1 MKVIFAAGGTGGH
14 INPALAAAG
23 ELRRRHPDAEI
34 LFIGTSDHMES
45 RLVPQAGFD
54 FKTITIS
61 GFQRK
66 LTVKNII
73 KNIKTLGLIVKSSS
87 QTKKILKEFNPDA
100 VVGFGG
106 YVSGPVVSTAVK
118 MGIKTAIHEQN
129 AFPGV
134 TNKTLAKQVDRVML
148 TVEGAKKYL
157 SPKNEPIITGLPVRQ
172 SIFDADRDFARS
184 KFGVSNDTVFVLSM
198 GGSLGAKAINENMV
212 EVIKALH
219 NDKKLFFMHS
229 TGKYGK
235 WVPDKLRES
244 GVETGEGT
252 NVIVREYIDDMD
264 MCLAASDLV
273 ISRAGAS
280 SLSEIEAVGR
290 ASVLIPSPNVAE
302 NHQYHNAMTLV
313 NSDAARVIEEKDLT
327 PELLTQT
334 VREMTSDRDLL
345 VRYGENAKKLSIG
358 DSAQRICDVIESLL
372 N

>member
-118 MGIKTAIHEQN
+118 MGIKPLFTSR
-129 AFPGV
+129 
-134 TNKTLAKQVDRVML
+134 T
-148 TVEGAKKYL
+148 L
-157 SPKNEPIITGLPVRQ
+157 SPELQTKRLQSRWTELCSRLRVLKN
-172 SIFDADRDFARS
+172 IFLL
-184 KFGVSNDTVFVLSM
+184 KM
-198 GGSLGAKAINENMV
+198 
-212 EVIKALH
+212 
-219 NDKKLFFMHS
+219 
-229 TGKYGK
+229 
-235 WVPDKLRES
+235 
-244 GVETGEGT
+244 
-252 NVIVREYIDDMD
+252 
-264 MCLAASDLV
+264 
-273 ISRAGAS
+273 SR
-280 SLSEIEAVGR
+280 
-290 ASVLIPSPNVAE
+290 
-302 NHQYHNAMTLV
+302 
-313 NSDAARVIEEKDLT
+313 
-327 PELLTQT
+327 
-334 VREMTSDRDLL
+334 
-345 VRYGENAKKLSIG
+345 
-358 DSAQRICDVIESLL
+358 
-372 N
+372 

>member
-198 GGSLGAKAINENMV
+198 GGSLGAKTINENMV
-212 EVIKALH
+212 
-219 NDKKLFFMHS
+219 
-229 TGKYGK
+229 
-235 WVPDKLRES
+235 
-244 GVETGEGT
+244 
-252 NVIVREYIDDMD
+252 
-264 MCLAASDLV
+264 
-273 ISRAGAS
+273 
-280 SLSEIEAVGR
+280 
-290 ASVLIPSPNVAE
+290 
-302 NHQYHNAMTLV
+302 
-313 NSDAARVIEEKDLT
+313 
-327 PELLTQT
+327 
-334 VREMTSDRDLL
+334 
-345 VRYGENAKKLSIG
+345 
-358 DSAQRICDVIESLL
+358 
-372 N
+372 